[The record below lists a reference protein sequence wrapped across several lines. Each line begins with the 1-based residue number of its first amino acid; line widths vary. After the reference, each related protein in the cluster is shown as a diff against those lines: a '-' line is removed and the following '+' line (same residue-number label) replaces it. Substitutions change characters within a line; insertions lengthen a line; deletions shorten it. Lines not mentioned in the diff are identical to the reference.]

1 MVAERRVSTWTSRRR
16 AAVALVCAVIGVSA
30 CGPPIGVVHVDAK
43 RVQRSLTESALS
55 TGHASEW
62 SRNTAN
68 GWGLLDR
75 YAKEPAAAL
84 SELREIVVSGRGG
97 GDELFALSELSF
109 LYAEKSKEKPHY
121 LAAAVYA
128 YAFLIPRHPEDL
140 PRAIDPRVR
149 LAADLYNRAITQA
162 FKGPSGTVEL
172 ASGRY
177 PLPFG
182 AVDVTIDSDSFDWGD
197 RRLTDFQPIAEYA
210 VHGMRNRYR
219 FPGVGAPL
227 AARAVPRPGVDV
239 SSSFLAPNMRVA
251 TTAFLRLE
259 NVHDGIASGQLRGNL
274 ELYKASDD
282 ETVRVNG
289 RDVPLEIEVTATIAS
304 QLGAA
309 SFMWSNEIWG
319 YLGRGPQGAKLP
331 ILVTTMPYDPG
342 RIPVVFVHGTASSP
356 GRWADMLNDLQADPW
371 IRRHFQFWFFMYDTG
386 NPIAYSA
393 MLLREKLTDIVGR
406 LDPDG
411 RDPCLRQMVVIGHS
425 QGGLLTKLTA
435 VDTGPRLWN
444 AVSRVP
450 LEDLRASP
458 ELRDLLR
465 RALFV
470 EPLPFV
476 HRLIFVATPHR
487 GSFIA
492 GKWFSNLAGRF
503 IRMPRNLL
511 TMSRDTLLNSRD
523 VFRSARIVGRL
534 PTAAENMTAG
544 NPFLEGLAAI
554 PVVDTVPYH
563 SIVAV
568 KGTGPF
574 AEGNDGVV
582 AYTSAHL
589 DGAQSELVVRSPH
602 STQANPATIQ
612 EVRRILHLHGDALE
626 AMNLRCVPASHRV
639 P

>member
-75 YAKEPAAAL
+75 YAKEPTAAL

-309 SFMWSNEIWG
+309 SFMWS
-319 YLGRGPQGAKLP
+319 
-331 ILVTTMPYDPG
+331 
-342 RIPVVFVHGTASSP
+342 
-356 GRWADMLNDLQADPW
+356 
-371 IRRHFQFWFFMYDTG
+371 
-386 NPIAYSA
+386 
-393 MLLREKLTDIVGR
+393 
-406 LDPDG
+406 
-411 RDPCLRQMVVIGHS
+411 
-425 QGGLLTKLTA
+425 
-435 VDTGPRLWN
+435 
-444 AVSRVP
+444 
-450 LEDLRASP
+450 
-458 ELRDLLR
+458 
-465 RALFV
+465 
-470 EPLPFV
+470 
-476 HRLIFVATPHR
+476 HRT
-487 GSFIA
+487 
-492 GKWFSNLAGRF
+492 
-503 IRMPRNLL
+503 
-511 TMSRDTLLNSRD
+511 
-523 VFRSARIVGRL
+523 
-534 PTAAENMTAG
+534 
-544 NPFLEGLAAI
+544 
-554 PVVDTVPYH
+554 
-563 SIVAV
+563 
-568 KGTGPF
+568 
-574 AEGNDGVV
+574 
-582 AYTSAHL
+582 
-589 DGAQSELVVRSPH
+589 
-602 STQANPATIQ
+602 
-612 EVRRILHLHGDALE
+612 
-626 AMNLRCVPASHRV
+626 
-639 P
+639 